1 MLHAHATRSVTIS
14 DVMAGVM
21 VEFGAEE
28 TGSSLARTSAI
39 PAETHDIKQE
49 VFQFRSVVRG
59 DQHHMT
65 RTPFVGKETTVR
77 TARLERARQPFLPV
91 KQFVLIPHRVTK
103 THQFT
108 HATLFAQF
116 GITAGV
122 VDIGR
127 RQLLDTVL
135 ERHAPHRFPADVDNS
150 VHLAWVESKA
160 MAAIIDLEVQR
171 IGITLGVLA
180 DAKPHH
186 LRAILTPRFEI
197 WGLKAHV
204 T

>member
-1 MLHAHATRSVTIS
+1 MVERQMGVLGMLAEGHHHRQFTLTHDVVGLTDITHVAYKQPDMLHAHATRSVTIS

-77 TARLERARQPFLPV
+77 AARLERARQPFLPV

-103 THQFT
+103 TH
-108 HATLFAQF
+108 
-116 GITAGV
+116 
-122 VDIGR
+122 
-127 RQLLDTVL
+127 
-135 ERHAPHRFPADVDNS
+135 
-150 VHLAWVESKA
+150 
-160 MAAIIDLEVQR
+160 
-171 IGITLGVLA
+171 
-180 DAKPHH
+180 
-186 LRAILTPRFEI
+186 
-197 WGLKAHV
+197 
-204 T
+204 